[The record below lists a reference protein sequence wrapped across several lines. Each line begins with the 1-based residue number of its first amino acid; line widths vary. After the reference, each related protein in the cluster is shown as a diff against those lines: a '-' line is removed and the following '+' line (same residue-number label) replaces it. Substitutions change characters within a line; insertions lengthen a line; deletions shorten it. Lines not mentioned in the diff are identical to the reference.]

1 MLPLTK
7 KVQYIDDPDKLV
19 LTPTLRRDL
28 VKGWINKMVTRTK
41 ESSTATTWAAPILL
55 MIILSYVVYNGQTT
69 SSNIE
74 RMQTDITIL
83 KTQKEEQD
91 KVIEKEK
98 QEKFQL
104 TREQE
109 AYRNR
114 MEKEVLEL
122 RLVIQGRMPK
132 NMIGSNN

>member
-1 MLPLTK
+1 MFPKLS
-7 KVQYIDDPDKLV
+7 KVSHISDPDKLI
-19 LTPTLRRDL
+19 LTPTLQRDL
-28 VKGWINKMVTRTK
+28 VKGWINKMVVKTK
-41 ESSTATTWAAPILL
+41 ESTATTWAAPILL

-83 KTQKEEQD
+83 KTQKMEQD
-91 KVIEKEK
+91 RIIEQEK

-122 RLVIQGRMPK
+122 KLVIQGRINK
-132 NMIGSNN
+132 NMIGNN